1 MLRGLECGA
10 GAPNAEMAAR
20 KLSLLIL
27 CAVTLSLTLLVA
39 AAVASAAHNPARI
52 TAKKKLG
59 PRVVELTISTP
70 AFTEPTHVD
79 VDLPTGYDE
88 QRAKRWPVAY
98 FLAGTMNTYK
108 SFNDVV
114 HGVELSK
121 DFPAIIVSPN
131 GDSGYWSDWYNNGAF
146 GAPEYETY
154 VIEQLIPLIDRHFR
168 TIPERAERAVAGVS
182 MGGYGAMMLAARH
195 PELFGEAASISG
207 AVDSNPAPLA
217 AALSASPT
225 FQGGEVDAIYG
236 PRATQEIRWHG
247 HNPTDIAANLRGLD
261 LQVRTANGIPNP
273 GIGEE
278 LLSVDSVS
286 CVIEGGVHIASV
298 DFHEKLG
305 ELGIPHLWDEY
316 GPGCHTPQNFERE
329 ITDTMNVL
337 TEQFANPPA
346 PPTSFDYES
355 IEPRFG
361 VYGWSVAADPSRA
374 LEFLKLQ
381 GASASGVTLVGSGST
396 TVTTPPLFRGEKRVA
411 LQGAVQS
418 VVKPDGKGRITFTV
432 DLGPADTQQQD
443 TLGAVTTETTRTVTF
458 AGE

>member
-1 MLRGLECGA
+1 MLRGLERGA
-10 GAPNAEMAAR
+10 GAPNARRGWRR
-20 KLSLLIL
+20 KVPLLIL
-27 CAVTLSLTLLVA
+27 CAVTVTLLA
-39 AAVASAAHNPARI
+39 APPVASAVRNPAQI

-59 PRVVELTISTP
+59 PRVVELTVSTP
-70 AFTEPTHVD
+70 AFAEPTHVD
-79 VDLPTGYDE
+79 VDLPTGYEADKG
-88 QRAKRWPVAY
+88 RRWPVAY

-131 GDSGYWSDWYNNGAF
+131 GASGYWSDWYNNGAF

-154 VIEQLIPLIDRHFR
+154 VIEQLIPLIDKHFR

-236 PRATQEIRWHG
+236 PRATQEIRWRG

-298 DFHEKLG
+298 DFHEKLD
-305 ELGIPHLWDEY
+305 ELGIAHLWDEY

-329 ITDTMNVL
+329 ITDTMSVL

-346 PPTSFDYES
+346 PPASFDYES

-361 VYGWSVAADPSRA
+361 VYGWSVAADPARA
-374 LEFLKLQ
+374 LEFLSMQ
-381 GASASGVTLVGSGST
+381 GASASGVTLVGSGLT

-418 VVKPDGKGRITFTV
+418 SVKPDGKGRITFTV

-443 TLGAVTTETTRTVTF
+443 TLGAVTAEVSRTVRF
-458 AGE
+458 AAG